1 MSFESS
7 FFPEILKQPLPS
19 FLNVQHP
26 SGLSVTTWQ
35 WWCHHL
41 YGSLSHIQIL
51 LHFTS
56 GLASDFSILLV
67 MLIERLLIPLQG
79 DFYKLF
85 TNTIAFLSQCHVSE
99 TPGDVLLWKSCFT
112 GDEIDVCLN
121 SLSSSLKNDLSSLIC
136 YLSMPHSG
144 FWSTLHCNI

>member
-26 SGLSVTTWQ
+26 SDLSVTTWQ

-79 DFYKLF
+79 GFNKLF

-112 GDEIDVCLN
+112 GDEIDVSLN
-121 SLSSSLKNDLSSLIC
+121 SLSASLKNDLSSLIC